1 MKNNPDH
8 NHNNQAN
15 HRNRQLGILTL
26 ALLLA
31 GMAGLGYWWLYA
43 RNWVTTDDAFVTGN
57 VITLS
62 SQTTG
67 TVVEVLAENT
77 QLVEA
82 GDVLV
87 RLDGARAEIALEEAK
102 AGLGET
108 VRRIA
113 ALFSDVE
120 KHRQQIQSKQASL
133 TRLQHD
139 LKRYRGAIAEEAISQ
154 QQLQNAEDQARELE
168 AAIRQARAELKS
180 AEAQVAGTTVERH
193 PAVLKSAALLKRSYL
208 EFVRQRIVAP
218 VRGYVAKRRVQVG
231 DELHPGSPLL
241 AIVPLDYL
249 WIEAN
254 LRETE
259 MERVRP
265 GQEAEITANMLG
277 KTHTYRGVVEG
288 IHPGTGST
296 FALLPPE
303 NASGNFIHIVERVP
317 VRIKLS
323 PDEIRDYPLR
333 PGLSTLTR
341 INVAQNGQQV
351 LHSFATTSHP
361 AYRTS
366 VYERELIDADDQI
379 RQIIGANLPQT
390 NPPALAESQTESAG
404 SPRRGDR
411 EKTAR

>member
-1 MKNNPDH
+1 MKNGSDH
-8 NHNNQAN
+8 NHNNQSN
-15 HRNRQLGILTL
+15 RRNRPLGILSVV
-26 ALLLA
+26 LLLT
-31 GMAGLGYWWLYA
+31 GMAGLGYWWLHA

-113 ALFSDVE
+113 ALFGDVE
-120 KHRQQIQSKQASL
+120 KYRQQIQSKQAAL

-139 LKRYRGAIAEEAISQ
+139 LKRYRGAIAEEAIPEQ
-154 QQLQNAEDQARELE
+154 QWQNAEDQARELE

-193 PAVLKSAALLKRSYL
+193 PAVLKAAAILKRSYL

-249 WIEAN
+249 WVEAN

-277 KTHTYRGVVEG
+277 NTHTYRGMVEG
-288 IHPGTGST
+288 IHPGTGSI

-323 PDEIRDYPLR
+323 TDEIKAYPLR

-341 INVAQNGQQV
+341 INVARNGQQV
-351 LHSFATTSHP
+351 LRSYATTSHP

-366 VYERELIDADDQI
+366 VYDRELIDADARI
-379 RQIIGANLPQT
+379 GQIIGANLRRADDPAAT
-390 NPPALAESQTESAG
+390 ETGEENGAHPPGRERS
-404 SPRRGDR
+404 RR
-411 EKTAR
+411 

>member
-1 MKNNPDH
+1 MKNGSDH
-8 NHNNQAN
+8 NHNNQS
-15 HRNRQLGILTL
+15 NRRDRPLGILTVV
-26 ALLLA
+26 LLLT
-31 GMAGLGYWWLYA
+31 GMAGLGYWWLHA
-43 RNWVTTDDAFVTGN
+43 RDWVTTDDAFVTGN

-87 RLDGARAEIALEEAK
+87 RLDGTRAEIALEEAK

-113 ALFSDVE
+113 ALFGDVE
-120 KHRQQIQSKQASL
+120 KYRQQIQSKQAAL
-133 TRLQHD
+133 TRVQHD
-139 LKRYRGAIAEEAISQ
+139 LKRYRGAIAEEAIPEQ
-154 QQLQNAEDQARELE
+154 QWQNAEDQARELE

-193 PAVLKSAALLKRSYL
+193 PAVLKAAAILKRSYL

-249 WIEAN
+249 WVEAN

-277 KTHTYRGVVEG
+277 NTHTYRGMVEG
-288 IHPGTGST
+288 IHPGTGSI

-323 PDEIRDYPLR
+323 TDEIKAYPLR

-341 INVAQNGQQV
+341 INVARNGQQV
-351 LHSFATTSHP
+351 LRSYATTSHP

-366 VYERELIDADDQI
+366 VYDRELIDADARI
-379 RQIIGANLPQT
+379 GQIIGANLRRADDPAAT
-390 NPPALAESQTESAG
+390 ETGEENGAHPPGRERS
-404 SPRRGDR
+404 RR
-411 EKTAR
+411 

>member
-1 MKNNPDH
+1 MKNGSDH
-8 NHNNQAN
+8 NHNNQSN
-15 HRNRQLGILTL
+15 RRNRPLGILSVV
-26 ALLLA
+26 LLLT
-31 GMAGLGYWWLYA
+31 GMAGLGYWWLHA

-113 ALFSDVE
+113 ALFGDVE
-120 KHRQQIQSKQASL
+120 KYRQQIQSKQAAL
-133 TRLQHD
+133 TRVQHD
-139 LKRYRGAIAEEAISQ
+139 LKRYRGAIAEEAIPEQ
-154 QQLQNAEDQARELE
+154 QWQNAEDQARELE

-193 PAVLKSAALLKRSYL
+193 PAVLKAAAILKRSYL

-249 WIEAN
+249 WVEAN

-277 KTHTYRGVVEG
+277 NTHTYRGVVEG
-288 IHPGTGST
+288 IHPGTGSV

-323 PDEIRDYPLR
+323 PDEIKAYPLR

-341 INVAQNGQQV
+341 INVARDGQQV
-351 LHSFATTSHP
+351 LRSYATTSHP

-366 VYERELIDADDQI
+366 VYERELIDADARI
-379 RQIIGANLPQT
+379 EQIIGANFRRADGPAAAET
-390 NPPALAESQTESAG
+390 GEENGAHPPGRERG
-404 SPRRGDR
+404 RR
-411 EKTAR
+411 

>member
-1 MKNNPDH
+1 MKNGSDH
-8 NHNNQAN
+8 NHNNQSN
-15 HRNRQLGILTL
+15 RRNRPLGILTV
-26 ALLLA
+26 ALLLT
-31 GMAGLGYWWLYA
+31 GMAGLGYWWLHA

-113 ALFSDVE
+113 ALFGDVE
-120 KHRQQIQSKQASL
+120 KYRQQIQSKQAAL
-133 TRLQHD
+133 ARVRHD
-139 LKRYRGAIAEEAISQ
+139 LKRYRGAIAEEAIPEQ
-154 QQLQNAEDQARELE
+154 QWQNAEDQARELE

-193 PAVLKSAALLKRSYL
+193 PAVLKAAAVLKRSYL

-249 WIEAN
+249 WVEAN

-265 GQEAEITANMLG
+265 GQEAEVTVSMLG
-277 KTHTYRGVVEG
+277 DTHTYRGVVEG
-288 IHPGTGST
+288 IHPGTGSV

-323 PDEIRDYPLR
+323 PDEIKAYPLR

-341 INVAQNGQQV
+341 INVARNGQQV
-351 LHSFATTSHP
+351 LQSYATTSHP

-366 VYERELIDADDQI
+366 VYDRELIDADARI
-379 RQIIGANLPQT
+379 GQIIGANLRRADGSAAT
-390 NPPALAESQTESAG
+390 ETRVENGAHPPGRERG
-404 SPRRGDR
+404 RR
-411 EKTAR
+411 

>member
-1 MKNNPDH
+1 MKNSPDNNNPSV
-8 NHNNQAN
+8 N
-15 HRNRQLGILTL
+15 RNRQLGILTL
-26 ALLLA
+26 AIFSA
-31 GMAGLGYWWLYA
+31 GIAFLSYWLLYA
-43 RNWVTTDDAFVTGN
+43 RHWVTTDDAFVVGN

-62 SQTTG
+62 AQTTG
-67 TVVEVLAENT
+67 TVVEILAENT

-133 TRLQHD
+133 ARLQHD
-139 LKRYRGAIAEEAISQ
+139 LKRYRGAIAEEAIPE

-168 AAIRQARAELKS
+168 AAIRQAQAELKS

-193 PAVLKSAALLKRSYL
+193 PAVLKSAAILKRFYL
-208 EFVRQRIVAP
+208 EFVRQRVVAP
-218 VRGYVAKRRVQVG
+218 IRGYVAKRRVQVG
-231 DELHPGSPLL
+231 DEVHPGSPLL
-241 AIVPLDYL
+241 AIVPLDHL

-277 KTHTYRGVVEG
+277 NTHTYRGVIEG

-317 VRIKLS
+317 VRIRLS
-323 PDEIRDYPLR
+323 PDEIKAYPLR

-341 INVAQNGQQV
+341 INVAQTGRQV
-351 LHSFATTSHP
+351 LHSFATTGHP

-366 VYERELIDADDQI
+366 VYERELADADDQI
-379 RQIIGANLPQT
+379 KRIISANLPQT
-390 NPPALAESQTESAG
+390 AGPALAESRTENVGQPVAR
-404 SPRRGDR
+404 SP
-411 EKTAR
+411 KKAP